1 MENWRHHRHHVVGGV
16 GSVAQRRV
24 EYSSMETTNRRNAF
38 VQSVDRAITVMEL
51 LSRRG
56 WSGVTEVANELE
68 IHKSTA
74 YRLLTTLRDRG
85 LVEQHAATEK
95 YRLGFGLVALASSV
109 TADLDVAR
117 CSRSVCDRL
126 AEQTRETVT
135 VAVLEGDDGIILHQS
150 NSGSSALSVSWEGQH
165 TPLHATAAGK
175 IFLHY
180 MPEDQRRRL
189 LKRPL
194 QRYTESTIARPAALR
209 EDLGA
214 GADRGY
220 WYTVEELEAGLNA
233 VAAPIRCATG
243 AVVAAVS
250 VSGPAFR
257 LPEESFEEVGGL
269 TAEAAAEVS
278 RCLGFRA

>member
-1 MENWRHHRHHVVGGV
+1 MEEGRRGA
-16 GSVAQRRV
+16 GSVARRRV
-24 EYSSMETTNRRNAF
+24 EYPVMETVKRRNAF
-38 VQSVDRAITVMEL
+38 VQSVDRAITVMEF

-56 WSGVTEVANELE
+56 WSGVTEVANELD

-85 LVEQHAATEK
+85 LVEQDATSEK

-117 CSRSVCDRL
+117 CSRPVCDRL
-126 AEQTRETVT
+126 AERTGETVT

-150 NSGSSALSVSWEGQH
+150 NSGSSALSVSWEGRH

-175 IFLHY
+175 IFLSY

-189 LKRPL
+189 LRKPL
-194 QRYTESTIARPAALR
+194 ERYTESTLARPADLQEELR
-209 EDLGA
+209 A
-214 GADRGY
+214 STDRGY
-220 WYTVEELEAGLNA
+220 WSTVEELEDGLNA
-233 VAAPIRCATG
+233 IAAPIRCAEG

-257 LPEESFEEVGGL
+257 LPEESLDEVGGL
-269 TAEAAAEVS
+269 TTEAAAEIS
-278 RCLGFRA
+278 HCLGFRA

>member
-1 MENWRHHRHHVVGGV
+1 
-16 GSVAQRRV
+16 
-24 EYSSMETTNRRNAF
+24 METTNRRNAF
-38 VQSVDRAITVMEL
+38 VQSVDRAITVMEF

-85 LVEQHAATEK
+85 LVEQDASTEK

-117 CSRSVCDRL
+117 CSRPVCDRL
-126 AEQTRETVT
+126 AEQSGETVT
-135 VAVLEGDDGIILHQS
+135 VAVLERDDAVILYQS
-150 NSGSSALSVSWEGQH
+150 NSRSSALSVDWSGVH

-180 MPEDQRRRL
+180 MPEDQQRRI
-189 LKRPL
+189 LKRSL
-194 QRYTESTIARPAALR
+194 QSYTENTIADLKALR
-209 EDLGA
+209 EEVRRDHRR
-214 GADRGY
+214 DY
-220 WYTVEELEAGLNA
+220 WYTIEELEVGLNA
-233 VAAPIRCATG
+233 IAAPVRCAEG
-243 AVVAAVS
+243 VVVAAVS

-257 LPEESFEEVGGL
+257 LPPESFPKIGELCVR
-269 TAEAAAEVS
+269 AAYEIS
-278 RCLGFRA
+278 RCLGFQG